1 MKSCD
6 TRKPR
11 PEEKILSPE
20 EIGML
25 KAEVRRRMTMK
36 KYGRYYINGFA
47 FLFSVETGVRIAELC
62 AIKWE
67 DIYDDHIHIH
77 RQQLSEDDE
86 AGNNTYY
93 LVDYTK
99 NEKGISEDGRD
110 SPLTDAIASLL
121 SEIRTLQEELGM
133 DPEFVFC
140 HEDGEWIKKEAYA
153 TFLRRM
159 CDRYGFNVRNN
170 HALRMSLNSN
180 VLLPLEIS
188 AADRAAMLG
197 HSIETNLKFY
207 SFAKKG
213 YLEDVRNRLN
223 TGFADPEVS
232 RDTSG
237 TPKIVPFSQKKKA
250 QSH

>member
-93 LVDYTK
+93 LADYTK

-153 TFLRRM
+153 TF
-159 CDRYGFNVRNN
+159 
-170 HALRMSLNSN
+170 
-180 VLLPLEIS
+180 
-188 AADRAAMLG
+188 
-197 HSIETNLKFY
+197 
-207 SFAKKG
+207 
-213 YLEDVRNRLN
+213 
-223 TGFADPEVS
+223 
-232 RDTSG
+232 
-237 TPKIVPFSQKKKA
+237 
-250 QSH
+250 

>member
-1 MKSCD
+1 MSNL
-6 TRKPR
+6 P
-11 PEEKILSPE
+11 L
-20 EIGML
+20 
-25 KAEVRRRMTMK
+25 
-36 KYGRYYINGFA
+36 
-47 FLFSVETGVRIAELC
+47 LFIRDL
-62 AIKWE
+62 
-67 DIYDDHIHIH
+67 
-77 RQQLSEDDE
+77 
-86 AGNNTYY
+86 NFNP
-93 LVDYTK
+93 
-99 NEKGISEDGRD
+99 ISEDGRD
-110 SPLTDAIASLL
+110 FPLTDAIASLL

-180 VLLPLEIS
+180 VLLPLGIS
-188 AADRAAMLG
+188 VADRAAMLG

-223 TGFADPEVS
+223 TGFYDPEVS